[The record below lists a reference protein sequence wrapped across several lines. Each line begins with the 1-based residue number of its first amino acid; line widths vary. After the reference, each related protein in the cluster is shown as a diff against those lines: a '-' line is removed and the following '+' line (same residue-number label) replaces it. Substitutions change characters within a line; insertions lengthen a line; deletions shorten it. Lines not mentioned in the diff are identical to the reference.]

1 MPREGGSSADVRLP
15 ALSPRWG
22 LATFLL
28 CLHPGPVPWAT
39 ILCAAPR
46 LALTAA
52 ETLLAFLPN
61 RLACDFRSIRARFPS
76 LACPLLAPELLP
88 VGTAVL
94 LPEGRRAA
102 VASCRG

>member
-1 MPREGGSSADVRLP
+1 MSRAAGSSADVRLT

-28 CLHPGPVPWAT
+28 CTQGLCPG
-39 ILCAAPR
+39 LQFCAAPR
-46 LALTAA
+46 LVLTAA

-76 LACPLLAPELLP
+76 PACPLLAPELLP